1 MTGARHSQRSVLL
14 MRRYR
19 GTARPY
25 GGNARA
31 GPLAARWGCRRSGCA
46 KGGESRV
53 FEKLVFK
60 QSYEGCVPG
69 AAAR

>member
-25 GGNARA
+25 GSNARA
-31 GPLAARWGCRRSGCA
+31 GTSGGALGLQAIGMCQRWW
-46 KGGESRV
+46 E
-53 FEKLVFK
+53 
-60 QSYEGCVPG
+60 PG
-69 AAAR
+69 FRKTGV